1 MGSYDRINQLKAK
14 YEAQLKEKEEKIAEL
29 QKKNEELEDK
39 NRTLRQEM
47 HNAGL
52 GKSKV
57 HQLKSELVAKER
69 EYKTV
74 KNKLRELDGS
84 KLISTFSSERQELI
98 AKIRKLKF
106 DNNNIFNALAFK
118 FKDGLDNIIQLA
130 YRIENKMDNDM
141 DYFTFVFRDD
151 IVGLLEKM
159 LRVVLKT
166 SEDSAS
172 KYLVKINN
180 GDLSFP
186 KEYYSSIPSLKDKK
200 TIENVLK
207 LINLESSG
215 YHGTKSSRRKL
226 QKDHET
232 DELVMPDAF
241 LNLTNEEQLE
251 AIFTLLKFMYFVF
264 TNKDNEVNLLSIS
277 QYWFT
282 TI

>member
-1 MGSYDRINQLKAK
+1 MGSYDKINQLKAK

-69 EYKTV
+69 ECKTV